1 MTTILTSAR
10 MKRAANI
17 LGIVLLIALVTPFA
31 VYAVP
36 EVVSA
41 DESFVV
47 LTPSM
52 TPAIAPGDVVVVAE
66 RDPATVAVGDVIT
79 FMRGTSDVPVTHRV
93 IGVVET
99 ANGLA
104 FETMG
109 DANEGPDPGLVP
121 AANLVGV
128 VALTIPYIGF
138 VIQFAGTP
146 AGFVTLVLLPF
157 GLLAVT
163 EIWSLVQGRNGAETV
178 AAADASD
185 DPDAT
190 DDPDASAGSASP
202 TAAAAVAESPADSS
216 TESSTDATAV
226 ANEAT
231 NGGVSV
237 DAIGGAAAMLALF
250 APYAI
255 YIAFELR
262 TAAPIAVAIGS
273 TTLLLGALAI
283 WVPAS
288 GVLSRS
294 ASTGASAPADPEPV
308 AETGA
313 TDGGDVESP
322 AETDSSAA
330 TESSDAVAETE
341 SVGEAAPAD
350 ETTAETADG
359 HTDPF
364 TSPDSLDGADP
375 TAGSSVTPPAQ
386 ADRTGEGD

>member
-1 MTTILTSAR
+1 MTTTLTSPR
-10 MKRAANI
+10 TKRAANI
-17 LGIVLLIALVTPFA
+17 LGIVLLIALVAPFT

-79 FMRGTSDVPVTHRV
+79 FSRGTSDVPVTHRV
-93 IGVVET
+93 VGVAET

-138 VIQFAGTP
+138 VIQFAGTT
-146 AGFVTLVLLPF
+146 AGFATLVVLPF

-163 EIWSLVQGRNGAETV
+163 ELWSLVQSRNEAETV
-178 AAADASD
+178 AAPGASD
-185 DPDAT
+185 DPDT
-190 DDPDASAGSASP
+190 SDDAGSP
-202 TAAAAVAESPADSS
+202 TAAAAVTDLPTDSATGS
-216 TESSTDATAV
+216 TAA
-226 ANEAT
+226 ANEAA

-237 DAIGGAAAMLALF
+237 DTMGGAAAMLALF

-255 YIAFELR
+255 YTAFELR

-294 ASTGASAPADPEPV
+294 AATDVSASADPEPA
-308 AETGA
+308 AESGA
-313 TDGGDVESP
+313 TDGGD
-322 AETDSSAA
+322 AEATSVAEPSAA
-330 TESSDAVAETE
+330 TESSGAVAEAD
-341 SVGEAAPAD
+341 SVD
-350 ETTAETADG
+350 ETETAAETETDSD

-364 TSPDSLDGADP
+364 TSRDSVDEP
-375 TAGSSVTPPAQ
+375 KTAAASSVTPPAQ
-386 ADRTGEGD
+386 ADRTGDGD